1 MRASDIGELLLLAA
15 VWGASFLFMRVASPE
30 FGPLSLALLR
40 VGGASLF
47 LLPLLWLRQG
57 RQPLLGPRPLAM
69 LTVAFLNS
77 AFPFALYAYA
87 ALHLPAGLS
96 SILNATVPM
105 WGALVAWAW
114 IGEQLTRWRLLGLVL
129 GFAGV
134 AWLVQAKTGLTLNAS
149 LWAVLGCL
157 LATLNYAVGAVATKR
172 WLGSAV
178 TPLGVAAGSQLAST
192 LWLLP
197 FGLWAWPAELPSGT
211 AWLHLAGLALLCT
224 GVAYILYFRLM
235 ARVGPTKAVT
245 VTFLIPVF
253 AVLWGALFLGET
265 LTLAMAGG
273 GGLILAG
280 TALALGLWPRRAEGA
295 VQVDG
300 ASATGGRLK
309 P

>member
-1 MRASDIGELLLLAA
+1 MRAHDVGELLLLAA
-15 VWGASFLFMRVASPE
+15 VWGASFLFMRIASPE
-30 FGPLSLALLR
+30 FGALSLALLR

-57 RQPLLGPRPLAM
+57 RQPLLGPQPGAM
-69 LTVAFLNS
+69 LLVAFMNS
-77 AFPFALYAYA
+77 ALPFALYAYA

-105 WGALVAWAW
+105 WGALVAWIW
-114 IGEQLTRWRLLGLVL
+114 LGEGLTRWRALGLL
-129 GFAGV
+129 MGFVGV
-134 AWLVQAKTGLTLNAS
+134 AWLVQAKTGLNLNAS
-149 LWAVLGCL
+149 LWAVLACL

-178 TPLGVAAGSQLAST
+178 TPLGVAASTQFAST

-197 FGLWAWPAELPSGT
+197 FGLWAWPDTLPSAT
-211 AWLHLAGLALLCT
+211 AWLNLAGLALLCT

-235 ARVGPTKAVT
+235 ARVGPTQAVT

-253 AVLWGALFLGET
+253 AVLWGALFLGEA

-273 GGLILAG
+273 GALILAG
-280 TALALGLWPRRAEGA
+280 TALALGLWPRR
-295 VQVDG
+295 
-300 ASATGGRLK
+300 
-309 P
+309 